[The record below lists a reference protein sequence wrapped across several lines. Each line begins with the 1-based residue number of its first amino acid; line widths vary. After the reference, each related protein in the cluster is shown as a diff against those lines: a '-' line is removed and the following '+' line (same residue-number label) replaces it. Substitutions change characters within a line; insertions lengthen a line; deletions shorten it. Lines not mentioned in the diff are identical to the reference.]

1 MKRVAAVLFCGLWLL
16 AAGRASALQ
25 FGDIEVGSLRGE
37 PLLARVALSDLPE
50 NAEQELAVGLADASD
65 FSRAGLAYPSH
76 LDSLQFRLVS
86 EGDEPAHVMIA
97 GRDPVDAPF
106 ISLLIEGV
114 WSGGRVLREYTIVLD
129 AMPARTPGTYGP
141 VRAVDTLWSL
151 ASRFRPEGTSVQRMM
166 LAMLALNPHAFTVE
180 NVNALRAGTVL
191 EIPASDR
198 IGVDDK
204 SSAMDEV
211 RRQNDAWQVHLRSPV
226 AGDAVAESAAG
237 PAAVAEETVA
247 AVQPVT
253 GEETGVA
260 ESSEDAPGPELRVV
274 VPGTEETTSTED
286 ERKLR
291 AELDLALEEVD
302 SRRLQLTEMNAR
314 LDEAERLIVDLQR
327 LVELKDDDIADLQRR
342 LSDEADAAAQARRD
356 ASAQAQAAARAQ
368 AEAQALAEAADA
380 ARRQAEIEAEAAAL
394 AREEARVQAEAE
406 RRARAE
412 LELAQSG
419 TAAGGQGLDGQEDS
433 EALGAAT
440 DAGIIETVP
449 LDEEG
454 EPGTENG
461 SAPSLLATLEGLLG
475 FSPVVGGVGLVGLIL
490 ILGGLIALMRRRAS
504 SPEDAAEDDFASQDD
519 EDSDLWEDDS
529 LLDEE
534 SAGARSGDTSAPEA
548 SRGSKSALRPAD
560 DELDVDHFDIGID
573 LDDELARSLD
583 EEPDTEPRLARESK
597 ARERAL
603 SSPRDG
609 DGGRLPAGSAVD
621 SASMASRGRAAGAGE
636 DSSRGFEDSSLSD
649 LIEPAPALDDG
660 RGGTH
665 QGAWPDRGATEP
677 ARGVR
682 DAGAGEYGA
691 ALGPGREARD
701 ESRAGLGGEESLA
714 SDIDELQTKLDLAQT
729 YIDMED
735 YDDARAL
742 LREVQAEGD
751 LEQRAI
757 ARYLAGKIP

>member
-16 AAGRASALQ
+16 AAARVSALEL
-25 FGDIEVGSLRGE
+25 GDIEVGSLRGE
-37 PLLARVALSDLPE
+37 PLLARVSLSDLPE
-50 NAEQELAVGLADASD
+50 NADQELAVGLADASD
-65 FSRAGLAYPSH
+65 FTRAGLAYPSH
-76 LDSLQFRLVS
+76 LDSLEFRVVT
-86 EGDEPAHVMIA
+86 EGNEPAYVMIA

-114 WSGGRVLREYTIVLD
+114 WPGGRVLREYTIVLD
-129 AMPARTPGTYGP
+129 AMPTRGPGTYGP

-166 LAMLALNPHAFTVE
+166 LAMLALNPHAFTIE
-180 NVNALRAGTVL
+180 NVNALRAGVVL

-198 IGVDDK
+198 IGVGDK

-226 AGDAVAESAAG
+226 TGGAVAESAVG
-237 PAAVAEETVA
+237 AAAAAEETVA
-247 AVQPVT
+247 AAQSVP

-260 ESSEDAPGPELRVV
+260 GAGEDTPGPELRVV
-274 VPGTEETTSTED
+274 VPGSEGTTSTEE

-291 AELDLALEEVD
+291 AELDLALEEAD
-302 SRRLQLTEMNAR
+302 SRRRQLSDMNAR
-314 LDEAERLIVDLQR
+314 LDEAERLITDLQR

-342 LSDEADAAAQARRD
+342 LSDEADAV
-356 ASAQAQAAARAQ
+356 ARAQ
-368 AEAQALAEAADA
+368 AEAQAQAEAADA
-380 ARRQAEIEAEAAAL
+380 ARRQAEIEAEAATL
-394 AREEARVQAEAE
+394 AREEARAQAEAE

-419 TAAGGQGLDGQEDS
+419 TVAAGGQGITGQDDG
-433 EALGAAT
+433 EAPTAAT
-440 DAGIIETVP
+440 DAGIETAP
-449 LDEEG
+449 FDEEG
-454 EPGTENG
+454 EPGTEDG
-461 SAPSLLATLEGLLG
+461 TVPSLLATLEGLLG

-504 SPEDAAEDDFASQDD
+504 SPEDAAEDDFARQDD
-519 EDSDLWEDDS
+519 EDSDLWDDDS
-529 LLDEE
+529 LLDDE
-534 SAGARSGDTSAPEA
+534 SGGARRDDTSATGTA
-548 SRGSKSALRPAD
+548 RGSRSALRPAD
-560 DELDVDHFDIGID
+560 DELDDELDVDQFDIGID

-583 EEPDTEPRLARESK
+583 EEPGTEPHPARGSQ

-603 SSPRDG
+603 SSSRDG
-609 DGGRLPAGSAVD
+609 DGGRSPAGSAVD
-621 SASMASRGRAAGAGE
+621 SASRASRGRAAGPGE
-636 DSSRGFEDSSLSD
+636 DSSRGFEDPSLAD

-660 RGGTH
+660 RGGAH
-665 QGAWPDRGATEP
+665 QGPRPERGAPEP

-682 DAGAGEYGA
+682 DAGAEEYDE

-701 ESRAGLGGEESLA
+701 ESRAGLGAAESLA

-757 ARYLAGKIP
+757 ARYLAGKLP

>member
-16 AAGRASALQ
+16 AAARVSALQ

-37 PLLARVALSDLPE
+37 PLLARVSLSDLPE
-50 NAEQELAVGLADASD
+50 NAEQELAVGLAEASD

-76 LDSLQFRLVS
+76 LDSLEFRVVAD
-86 EGDEPAHVMIA
+86 GDEPAHVMIT

-129 AMPARTPGTYGP
+129 AVPARTPGTYGP

-180 NVNALRAGTVL
+180 NVNALRAGSVL
-191 EIPASDR
+191 ELPAADR

-211 RRQNDAWQVHLRSPV
+211 RRQNDAWQVHFRSPV
-226 AGDAVAESAAG
+226 AGDAVAESALGAT
-237 PAAVAEETVA
+237 AVAEETAA
-247 AVQPVT
+247 AVQPVA
-253 GEETGVA
+253 GEEAGVA
-260 ESSEDAPGPELRVV
+260 EAGEDAPGPELRVV
-274 VPGTEETTSTED
+274 APGSEGTTGAED

-291 AELDLALEEVD
+291 AELDLAREEVD
-302 SRRLQLTEMNAR
+302 SRRRQLTDTNAR
-314 LDEAERLIVDLQR
+314 LDEAERLIADLQR

-342 LSDEADAAAQARRD
+342 LSDEADAAAQA
-356 ASAQAQAAARAQ
+356 QA
-368 AEAQALAEAADA
+368 
-380 ARRQAEIEAEAAAL
+380 
-394 AREEARVQAEAE
+394 EARVQAEAANAARRQAGIE
-406 RRARAE
+406 AEAAARARAE

-419 TAAGGQGLDGQEDS
+419 IAAGGQGLDGQEDS
-433 EALGAAT
+433 EALTAAT
-440 DAGIIETVP
+440 DAGIETTA
-449 LDEEG
+449 LDDEG
-454 EPGTENG
+454 EPGSEDG
-461 SAPSLLATLEGLLG
+461 PAPSLLATLEGLLG

-504 SPEDAAEDDFASQDD
+504 SPEDAAEDDFASRDD
-519 EDSDLWEDDS
+519 EDADLWEDDS
-529 LLDEE
+529 RLEDE
-534 SAGARSGDTSAPEA
+534 SAGAHGGDTSATDA
-548 SRGSKSALRPAD
+548 SRGSRSAPRPAD
-560 DELDVDHFDIGID
+560 DELDVDDFDIGVD
-573 LDDELARSLD
+573 LDEELARSLD
-583 EEPDTEPRLARESK
+583 EEPSTDPHLARGSE
-597 ARERAL
+597 ARERAS
-603 SSPRDG
+603 SSPRG
-609 DGGRLPAGSAVD
+609 GGGGRLPAGSAVD
-621 SASMASRGRAAGAGE
+621 SASTASRGRAAGRGE
-636 DSSRGFEDSSLSD
+636 DLSSGFEDPSLSD
-649 LIEPAPALDDG
+649 LIESMPELDDG
-660 RGGTH
+660 RGGASR
-665 QGAWPDRGATEP
+665 GPRPERGATEP
-677 ARGVR
+677 ARGVG

-691 ALGPGREARD
+691 ALGPGGEARD
-701 ESRAGLGGEESLA
+701 ESRVGLGAGGGLA

>member
-16 AAGRASALQ
+16 ATARVSALQ

-37 PLLARVALSDLPE
+37 PLLARVSLSDLPE

-76 LDSLQFRLVS
+76 LDSLEFRVVA

-129 AMPARTPGTYGP
+129 AMPARTSGTYGP
-141 VRAVDTLWSL
+141 VREVDTLWSL
-151 ASRFRPEGTSVQRMM
+151 ASRFRPEGTSVQGMM
-166 LAMLALNPHAFTVE
+166 LAMLALNPHAFSVE

-191 EIPASDR
+191 EIPTSDR
-198 IGVDDK
+198 IDVDDK

-211 RRQNDAWQVHLRSPV
+211 RRQNDAWRVHLRSPV
-226 AGDAVAESAAG
+226 AGDEAAESAVGA
-237 PAAVAEETVA
+237 AAVAEETVA
-247 AVQPVT
+247 AVRPVP

-260 ESSEDAPGPELRVV
+260 EAGEDAPGPELRVV
-274 VPGTEETTSTED
+274 VPGSEGTTGTED

-302 SRRLQLTEMNAR
+302 SRRRQLTDMNAR
-314 LDEAERLIVDLQR
+314 LDEAERLIADLQR

-342 LSDEADAAAQARRD
+342 LSDEADAAV
-356 ASAQAQAAARAQ
+356 RAQ
-368 AEAQALAEAADA
+368 AEAQAQAEAADA
-380 ARRQAEIEAEAAAL
+380 ARRQAEVEAEAAAR
-394 AREEARVQAEAE
+394 AREEARVQAEAATE
-406 RRARAE
+406 ARAE

-433 EALGAAT
+433 EAPAAAT
-440 DAGIIETVP
+440 DAGIETIP
-449 LDEEG
+449 FDEEG
-454 EPGTENG
+454 EPGSDDG

-504 SPEDAAEDDFASQDD
+504 SPEDAAEDDFESQDD
-519 EDSDLWEDDS
+519 EDADLWEDDS
-529 LLDEE
+529 RLEDE
-534 SAGARSGDTSAPEA
+534 SAGAQGGDTSATDA
-548 SRGSKSALRPAD
+548 SRGSRSAPRPAD
-560 DELDVDHFDIGID
+560 DELDVDQFDIGID
-573 LDDELARSLD
+573 LDEELARSLD
-583 EEPDTEPRLARESK
+583 EEPGTDPHAARGSQ

-603 SSPRDG
+603 SSSRDS
-609 DGGRLPAGSAVD
+609 DDGRLPAGSAVD
-621 SASMASRGRAAGAGE
+621 SASTASRGRAAGPAE
-636 DSSRGFEDSSLSD
+636 DLPPGFEDPSLSE
-649 LIEPAPALDDG
+649 LIESIPELDDG
-660 RGGTH
+660 RGGASR
-665 QGAWPDRGATEP
+665 GPRPERGATEP
-677 ARGVR
+677 ARGVG

-691 ALGPGREARD
+691 ALDPGREARD
-701 ESRAGLGGEESLA
+701 ESRAGFDAGESLA

-742 LREVQAEGD
+742 LRDVQAEGD

-757 ARYLAGKIP
+757 ARYLAGKLP

>member
-16 AAGRASALQ
+16 AAARVSALEL
-25 FGDIEVGSLRGE
+25 GDIDVGSLRGE
-37 PLLARVALSDLPE
+37 PLLARVSLSDLPE

-65 FSRAGLAYPSH
+65 FTRAGLAYPSH
-76 LDSLQFRLVS
+76 LDTLEFRVVA

-114 WSGGRVLREYTIVLD
+114 WPGGRVLREYTIVLD
-129 AMPARTPGTYGP
+129 AMPTRTPGTYGP

-151 ASRFRPEGTSVQRMM
+151 ASRFRPEGISVQRMM
-166 LAMLALNPHAFTVE
+166 LAMLALNPHAFTIE
-180 NVNALRAGTVL
+180 NVNALRAGAVL
-191 EIPASDR
+191 EIPTSDR

-226 AGDAVAESAAG
+226 AGDAVAESAVG
-237 PAAVAEETVA
+237 AAAAAEETVA
-247 AVQPVT
+247 AVQSVP
-253 GEETGVA
+253 GEDTGVA
-260 ESSEDAPGPELRVV
+260 GAGEDAPGPELRVV
-274 VPGTEETTSTED
+274 VPGSEGTTSTED

-291 AELDLALEEVD
+291 AELDLALEEAD
-302 SRRLQLTEMNAR
+302 SRRRQLSDMNAR
-314 LDEAERLIVDLQR
+314 LDEAERLITDLQR

-342 LSDEADAAAQARRD
+342 LAEEADAAARAR
-356 ASAQAQAAARAQ
+356 
-368 AEAQALAEAADA
+368 AEAQAQAEAADA
-380 ARRQAEIEAEAAAL
+380 ARRQAEIEAEAATR

-419 TAAGGQGLDGQEDS
+419 TAAGEPGLAGQEDS
-433 EALGAAT
+433 ETPTAAT
-440 DAGIIETVP
+440 EADIETAP
-449 LDEEG
+449 FDEEG
-454 EPGTENG
+454 EPGTEDE
-461 SAPSLLATLEGLLG
+461 SVPSLLATLEDLLG

-504 SPEDAAEDDFASQDD
+504 SPEGAAEDDFARQDD
-519 EDSDLWEDDS
+519 EDSELWDDDS
-529 LLDEE
+529 LLDDE
-534 SAGARSGDTSAPEA
+534 SGGGRRGDTSATGT
-548 SRGSKSALRPAD
+548 SRGSRSALRPAD
-560 DELDVDHFDIGID
+560 DELDVDQFDIGVD

-583 EEPDTEPRLARESK
+583 EEPGTEPHLERGSQ

-609 DGGRLPAGSAVD
+609 DGGRSPAGSD
-621 SASMASRGRAAGAGE
+621 
-636 DSSRGFEDSSLSD
+636 
-649 LIEPAPALDDG
+649 
-660 RGGTH
+660 
-665 QGAWPDRGATEP
+665 
-677 ARGVR
+677 
-682 DAGAGEYGA
+682 A
-691 ALGPGREARD
+691 ALGSGREARD
-701 ESRAGLGGEESLA
+701 ERRAGLGAPESLA
-714 SDIDELQTKLDLAQT
+714 GDIDELQTKLDLAQT

-757 ARYLAGKIP
+757 ARYLAGKLP

>member
-16 AAGRASALQ
+16 AAARVSALEL
-25 FGDIEVGSLRGE
+25 GDIEVGSLRGE
-37 PLLARVALSDLPE
+37 PLLARVSLSDLPE
-50 NAEQELAVGLADASD
+50 NAEQELTVGLADASD

-76 LDSLQFRLVS
+76 LDSLEFRVVA

-114 WSGGRVLREYTIVLD
+114 WPGGRVLREYTIVLD
-129 AMPARTPGTYGP
+129 AMPTRSPGTYGP

-166 LAMLALNPHAFTVE
+166 LAMLALNPHAFTIE
-180 NVNALRAGTVL
+180 NVNALRAGVGL
-191 EIPASDR
+191 QIPTSDR

-226 AGDAVAESAAG
+226 AGDAVAESAVGA
-237 PAAVAEETVA
+237 AAVAEETVA
-247 AVQPVT
+247 AVQSVP

-260 ESSEDAPGPELRVV
+260 EAGEDAPGPELRVV
-274 VPGTEETTSTED
+274 VPGAEGTTSTED

-291 AELDLALEEVD
+291 AELDLALEEAD
-302 SRRLQLTEMNAR
+302 SRRRQLSDMNAR
-314 LDEAERLIVDLQR
+314 LDEAERLITDLQR

-342 LSDEADAAAQARRD
+342 LSDEADAAA
-356 ASAQAQAAARAQ
+356 RAQ
-368 AEAQALAEAADA
+368 AEAQAQAEAADA

-394 AREEARVQAEAE
+394 AREEARAQAEAE

-412 LELAQSG
+412 LELVQSG
-419 TAAGGQGLDGQEDS
+419 TVAAGGQGLAGQEDS
-433 EALGAAT
+433 EAPTAAT
-440 DAGIIETVP
+440 EAGIESAP
-449 LDEEG
+449 FDEEG
-454 EPGTENG
+454 EPGTEDE
-461 SAPSLLATLEGLLG
+461 SVPSLLATLEGLLG

-504 SPEDAAEDDFASQDD
+504 SPEGAAEDDFARQDD
-519 EDSDLWEDDS
+519 EDSDLWDDDS
-529 LLDEE
+529 LLDDE
-534 SAGARSGDTSAPEA
+534 SGGARRGDTSAAGA
-548 SRGSKSALRPAD
+548 SRGSRSALRPAD
-560 DELDVDHFDIGID
+560 DELDVEQFDIGID

-583 EEPDTEPRLARESK
+583 EEPGTGPRPARGSEAREG
-597 ARERAL
+597 AL
-603 SSPRDG
+603 PPPRDG
-609 DGGRLPAGSAVD
+609 DGGRSPAGPAVESAPT
-621 SASMASRGRAAGAGE
+621 ASRDRAAGAGAGE
-636 DSSRGFEDSSLSD
+636 DASRGFEDPSLSD
-649 LIEPAPALDDG
+649 LAEPAPALDDG
-660 RGGTH
+660 RGGAH
-665 QGAWPDRGATEP
+665 QGSWPERGATEP
-677 ARGVR
+677 A
-682 DAGAGEYGA
+682 
-691 ALGPGREARD
+691 REARD
-701 ESRAGLGGEESLA
+701 ESRAGLGAAESLA
-714 SDIDELQTKLDLAQT
+714 GDIDELQTKLDLAQT